1 MIMLILLT
9 LLTLFAI
16 IAFGI
21 RLIGDKIVSLFSPRE
36 KEIKRTEQQQPAE
49 KDDFKVGDL
58 SDAKEVDFKKE

>member
-1 MIMLILLT
+1 MMLLLI

-16 IAFGI
+16 IAFGFRI
-21 RLIGDKIVSLFSPRE
+21 ISDKIISLFSPRE
-36 KEIKRTEQQQPAE
+36 KEIKRTEQQPAG